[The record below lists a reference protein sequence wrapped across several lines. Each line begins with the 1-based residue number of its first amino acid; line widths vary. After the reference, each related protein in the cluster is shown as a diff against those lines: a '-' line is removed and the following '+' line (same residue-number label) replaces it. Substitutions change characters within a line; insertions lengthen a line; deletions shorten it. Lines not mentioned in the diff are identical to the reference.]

1 MIEAPEDEI
10 TLRVSSFGFRL
21 LGYELKNV
29 DPIKIDV
36 KRKARQLNRNKN
48 IYYWLPNLYR
58 EELEAQLDGQTS
70 LLRLEPDTVF
80 FVLSDR
86 VKKTVPVISKLKKEY
101 APGYLAYNKEELKPS
116 SVVISGPKILIDS
129 ITSVQT
135 KGRVISAISGDINQK
150 VKIDFSHDLI
160 TVNPQIVQYKQEVD
174 QFTEKELEL
183 PIDLKNVQP
192 DQNVNIIPS
201 KIKVFCK
208 VALRDYNQLNQETVK
223 VVCDL
228 NQLIEHPHRKRLNLE
243 VSTTLEKV
251 EIMRLSHQAVDFL
264 VFNK

>member
-1 MIEAPEDEI
+1 MKNVFTYIGKLLRTRDFWIRVLFIGIAAFFWLLIKLSKGGYVSTLAYPVLYENIPQSKVMSEAPEDEI

-129 ITSVQT
+129 IKSVQT

-174 QFTEKELEL
+174 QFTEKELDRNY
-183 PIDLKNVQP
+183 DLG
-192 DQNVNIIPS
+192 
-201 KIKVFCK
+201 
-208 VALRDYNQLNQETVK
+208 
-223 VVCDL
+223 
-228 NQLIEHPHRKRLNLE
+228 
-243 VSTTLEKV
+243 
-251 EIMRLSHQAVDFL
+251 
-264 VFNK
+264 